1 MDDHT
6 PAPGLTPVF
15 LISFPNVHHA
25 FKCESVMRKPGRRV
39 QVMPVP
45 RRISSSCGLAVQVQ
59 GDEILNGE
67 DVAQELESGGVDYEA
82 VFLLRQDGR
91 YELMSE
97 GTEEN
102 RRQ

>member
-1 MDDHT
+1 MYDHT
-6 PAPGLTPVF
+6 PTPVLTPVF

-25 FKCESVMRKPGRRV
+25 FKCEHVMRKTGRRV

-59 GDEILNGE
+59 ADDIVHGE
-67 DVAQELESGGVDYEA
+67 DVARELENGGVDYEA
-82 VFLLRQDGR
+82 LFLLRQDGQ
-91 YELMSE
+91 YELISE